1 VLDALALHDYG
12 HRELVVR
19 CNGLDTPWGLD
30 DLQAFA
36 NAPIAALLFPKI
48 ETTAQIDAIAA
59 ALVALDSALALWI
72 MIETPTAVL
81 DLRDL
86 AEDER
91 VACLVMG
98 TSDLVKELRASHTPK
113 RENLG
118 YALQRCV
125 MVARHAGKE
134 IFDGVHLD
142 FRNLESFRE
151 VCEAARAMGFDGKT
165 LIHPQ
170 QIVIANEVFGYGSDA
185 VVHAQEVLAAWES
198 ALAAGKGVA
207 ELNGQLIE
215 NLHAEEARRVVA
227 FAAALRQRSGT

>member
-1 VLDALALHDYG
+1 MPGANSRALKKAQTLDCDTIIFDLEDAVAPAAKAEARSQVLDALALHDYG

-142 FRNLESFRE
+142 FRNLESLPRG
-151 VCEAARAMGFDGKT
+151 M
-165 LIHPQ
+165 
-170 QIVIANEVFGYGSDA
+170 
-185 VVHAQEVLAAWES
+185 
-198 ALAAGKGVA
+198 
-207 ELNGQLIE
+207 
-215 NLHAEEARRVVA
+215 
-227 FAAALRQRSGT
+227 